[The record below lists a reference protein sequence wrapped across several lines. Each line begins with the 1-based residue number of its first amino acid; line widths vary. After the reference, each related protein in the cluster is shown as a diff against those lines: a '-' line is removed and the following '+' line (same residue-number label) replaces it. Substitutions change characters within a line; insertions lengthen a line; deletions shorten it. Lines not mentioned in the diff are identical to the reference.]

1 MYVCLCHS
9 VTDSDIHDAVADGV
23 RNLKQLSA
31 ETGCASGCGSCRDM
45 AAEVLKDS
53 LREQR
58 NFLSVVTMG
67 SAA

>member
-45 AAEVLKDS
+45 ASEVLQES

-58 NFLSVVTMG
+58 GFLSVFPMG